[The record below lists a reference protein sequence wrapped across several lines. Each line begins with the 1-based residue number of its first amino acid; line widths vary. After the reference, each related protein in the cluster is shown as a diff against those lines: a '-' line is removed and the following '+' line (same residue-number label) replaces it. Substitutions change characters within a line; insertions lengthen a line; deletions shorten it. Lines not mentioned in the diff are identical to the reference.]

1 VKLLSVPNT
10 QFKELI
16 RPTNQLSGQ
25 LQLSPTLS
33 LGAYVQLEWERNR
46 VPAAGSYFS
55 RADLFDA
62 GGELLL
68 LPPFLGGPVTRA
80 ADVEPQKSGQGG
92 VQLRWRSEALDTD
105 FGFYAIRYHDKDFQV
120 QLRPGQ
126 SYQLV
131 FHEGVKA
138 FGASFSKSV
147 GSWNLAAE
155 ASVRRNTALVA
166 AGGLVVDLSGTGD
179 NADNPLYPVGNSAHL
194 QVSAI
199 HTLERSALWDG
210 GLFLGEIA
218 WHRRTSVT
226 KNEAALDPNSTRDA
240 SALRFIL
247 QPTYYQAA
255 SGLDLSVPI
264 GVGLN
269 LSGRSS
275 VITVWNGTGGKGNG
289 DISVGLAADYLQTW
303 KAGITYTHYIGSGGP
318 VLDANGNYSF
328 KQSLKD
334 RDFLSLS
341 VQRTF

>member
-1 VKLLSVPNT
+1 MPVAHANEPAW
-10 QFKELI
+10 Q
-16 RPTNQLSGQ
+16 RPRVF
-25 LQLSPTLS
+25 
-33 LGAYVQLEWERNR
+33 LGALVEDGGSFDGKPMPHVSRLIPGSALEKLGIKEGDQLAQLHGTPLTTSEGYRTLT
-46 VPAAGSYFS
+46 AALKPG
-55 RADLFDA
+55 DA
-62 GGELLL
+62 LKLT
-68 LPPFLGGPVTRA
+68 V
-80 ADVEPQKSGQGG
+80 V
-92 VQLRWRSEALDTD
+92 
-105 FGFYAIRYHDKDFQV
+105 
-120 QLRPGQ
+120 
-126 SYQLV
+126 
-131 FHEGVKA
+131 HEGVRA
-138 FGASFSKSV
+138 FGASVSKSV

-166 AGGLVVDLSGTGD
+166 AGGLVVDVAGNGD
-179 NADNPLYPVGNSAHL
+179 NAGNPLYPVGNSAHL

-289 DISVGLAADYLQTW
+289 DISIGLAADYLQTW
-303 KAGITYTHYIGSGGP
+303 KAGITYTKYVGSSGA
-318 VLDANGNYSF
+318 VLDAAGNYSF